1 MKFSIFQNAI
11 PKLKEISLPGN
22 DAQIEMSSS
31 ERLKLIKKYKSYK
44 SNALI
49 ASVLICVYKDKTGE
63 ACFVLMQRPIDKGV
77 HSGQICLP
85 GGKKESFDK
94 SNWKTS
100 IRETEEEVGLDAH
113 DMNYVKALSSIYIPP
128 SNFIVYPFI
137 AIYNQFPEFKIDKN
151 EVKKVFDVPFDL
163 LLDDSS
169 KIKID
174 IYDKYM
180 NEIGVPAYNFRDNIV
195 WGATAMILSE
205 FKFLLKK
212 IHF

>member
-1 MKFSIFQNAI
+1 MKFSIFQNAVTNSSCFGI
-11 PKLKEISLPGN
+11 N

-49 ASVLICVYKDKTGE
+49 ASVLILFYPDTNGDTS
-63 ACFVLMQRPIDKGV
+63 FVLIKRVVYSGV
-77 HSGQICLP
+77 HSGQISFP
-85 GGKKESFDK
+85 GGKRDSFDK

-137 AIYNQFPEFKIDKN
+137 AMNKELFSLKLIKMKL
-151 EVKKVFDVPFDL
+151 KKFQVMYSFIIN
-163 LLDDSS
+163 SS

-174 IYDKYM
+174 ISDKYM
-180 NEIGVPAYNFRDNIV
+180 NEIDVPMYVFDDVKV
-195 WGATAMILSE
+195 WGATATVLSE
-205 FKFLLKK
+205 MKELILTTLKE
-212 IHF
+212 